1 MLLWI
6 KLYLYAMK
14 YCIPLLLLFSCST
27 NQQEPKGADNALDAG
42 REYLQAYLQG
52 DFEAAAKYCEQD
64 TAVLQA
70 LRSDEAMFRALDR
83 EGRQLHRTASIQV
96 YALEETGGQQAQLI
110 YGFSYEP
117 AKKDTLYLVQK
128 NQRWLIASPKMQ
140 Q

>member
-1 MLLWI
+1 VQTMHWMQGESI
-6 KLYLYAMK
+6 
-14 YCIPLLLLFSCST
+14 CRHIC
-27 NQQEPKGADNALDAG
+27 
-42 REYLQAYLQG
+42 REILQ
-52 DFEAAAKYCEQD
+52 
-64 TAVLQA
+64 T

-128 NQRWLIASPKMQ
+128 NQRWFIASPKMQ